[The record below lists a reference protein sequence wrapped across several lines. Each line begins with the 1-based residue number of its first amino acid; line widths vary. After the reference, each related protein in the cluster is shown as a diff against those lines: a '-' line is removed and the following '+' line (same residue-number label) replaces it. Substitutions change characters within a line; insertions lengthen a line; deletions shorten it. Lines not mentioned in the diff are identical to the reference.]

1 MSQYINFPTNKDC
14 NILDLVFTN
23 NESLIHGCSAI
34 PVLQSTS
41 HHSIVM
47 VSTNLKVSNLAY
59 DDDQPEPRSLFNA
72 LNFFSDDIEWNKLKS
87 ELQQIDWKEELC

>member
-1 MSQYINFPTNKDC
+1 MNKPTHKDG

-23 NESLIHGCSAI
+23 NENLIHDYSVL

-47 VSTNLKVSNLAY
+47 VSTSLKVQSLAH
-59 DDDQPEPRSLFNA
+59 DDDQPEPHSKFNA
-72 LNFFSDDIEWNKLKS
+72 LNFFSDEIILIGMS
-87 ELQQIDWKEELC
+87 